1 MSERNNI
8 DPVLQRQLIAESE
21 KAKFQLQVHNL
32 TETCWE
38 KCIDQPGNRL
48 DSKTETCL
56 QSCVE
61 RFIDSSNF
69 IVNRLEQLR
78 KNSWMKYFFYVN
90 DILAGRQPV
99 RMDVIV

>member
-1 MSERNNI
+1 MSEQNNI
-8 DPVLQRQLIAESE
+8 DPLLQKQLMVEGE

-38 KCIDQPGNRL
+38 KCVDKPSNRL
-48 DSKTETCL
+48 DSRSESCL

-69 IVNRLEQLR
+69 IVNRLGELR
-78 KNSWMKYFFYVN
+78 KNS
-90 DILAGRQPV
+90 
-99 RMDVIV
+99 